1 MFRLY
6 EAPIIRL
13 HVSELYEKES
23 HIAVD
28 VHSENKYY
36 RYSYMISFS
45 ISDIGGY
52 RSTILSLQIY
62 TIFFFIQF

>member
-6 EAPIIRL
+6 EATIIRL

-28 VHSENKYY
+28 VHSENK
-36 RYSYMISFS
+36 
-45 ISDIGGY
+45 
-52 RSTILSLQIY
+52 
-62 TIFFFIQF
+62 